1 MAQRGRRSAASLLV
15 VPNPI
20 EAIPRRRAPAELTR
34 EQAEVWDAVVASQP
48 ADWFN
53 KSQLPIL
60 IQYCRHVIRARRCA
74 SQIEAVEASMAEA
87 ADRPDADRMEIML
100 SGVALLD
107 ACRKCRNA
115 RAAPS
120 QVSPRR
126 CG

>member
-1 MAQRGRRSAASLLV
+1 MAQRGRRSAAALTLV
-15 VPNPI
+15 GSV
-20 EAIPRRRAPAELTR
+20 ESIPRQRAPADLTS